1 MRPTEVPHG
10 SCVSSPCFASRNRSV
25 LPGAGYLC
33 GSSKP
38 GSVPVVAGRYVEEM
52 APPKKK
58 SLQDVLRARRQA
70 APLLTARELRDREAT
85 RRREEIATEVSRLL
99 DRHHRARTP
108 VDADG
113 KLALELY
120 RAIFASSRI
129 AYYESRHWSR
139 RSLAQRKATPA
150 CEVVRCG
157 KSEGL
162 RIHHL
167 NHDTIGEE
175 VAGRDLVT
183 LCERCLRRA
192 VKLEHELGRP
202 ANRAELQALDPDEPL
217 YDAAAIAAL
226 KAKHSRPL
234 RP

>member
-1 MRPTEVPHG
+1 MRFL
-10 SCVSSPCFASRNRSV
+10 PCFAGRNRSV
-25 LPGAGYLC
+25 LRVG
-33 GSSKP
+33 
-38 GSVPVVAGRYVEEM
+38 YVEVM

-85 RRREEIATEVSRLL
+85 RRREEVAREVSRLL
-99 DRHHRARTP
+99 DRRHRARTP

-120 RAIFASSRI
+120 RAIFASSRS

-162 RIHHL
+162 RAHHL
-167 NHDTIGEE
+167 NHDALGEE
-175 VAGRDLVT
+175 LAGRDLVT

-192 VKLEHELGRP
+192 RKLEQRIRP
-202 ANRAELQALDPDEPL
+202 SR
-217 YDAAAIAAL
+217 DAG
-226 KAKHSRPL
+226 
-234 RP
+234 

>member
-1 MRPTEVPHG
+1 
-10 SCVSSPCFASRNRSV
+10 
-25 LPGAGYLC
+25 
-33 GSSKP
+33 
-38 GSVPVVAGRYVEEM
+38 M
-52 APPKKK
+52 AQPKKK
-58 SLQDVLRARRQA
+58 SLQDVLRERRQA

-85 RRREEIATEVSRLL
+85 RRREEVAQEVSRLL
-99 DRHHRARTP
+99 DRRHRARTP
-108 VDADG
+108 IDADG

-120 RAIFASSRI
+120 RAIFASNRS

-162 RIHHL
+162 RAHHL
-167 NHDTIGEE
+167 NHDALGEE
-175 VAGRDLVT
+175 LAGRDLVT

-192 VKLEHELGRP
+192 VKLEVTRGRP
-202 ANRAELQALDPDEPL
+202 GSRVELEALDPDEPL

-226 KAKHSRPL
+226 RARHSRPL
-234 RP
+234 RLP

>member
-1 MRPTEVPHG
+1 
-10 SCVSSPCFASRNRSV
+10 
-25 LPGAGYLC
+25 
-33 GSSKP
+33 
-38 GSVPVVAGRYVEEM
+38 M
-52 APPKKK
+52 APPKKKK
-58 SLQDVLRARRQA
+58 SLQDVLRSRRQA
-70 APLLTARELRDREAT
+70 VPLLTAREVRDREAT

-99 DRHHRARTP
+99 DRRRHARTP

-113 KLALELY
+113 RLTLELY
-120 RAIFASSRI
+120 RAIFASSRS

-139 RSLAQRKATPA
+139 RSLAQRRATPA
-150 CEVVRCG
+150 CEVVLCA

-162 RIHHL
+162 RAYHL
-167 NHDTIGEE
+167 DHDALGEE
-175 VAGRDLVT
+175 LVGRDLVT

-202 ANRAELQALDPDEPL
+202 GNRTELQALDPDEPL